1 MYNFKLPNLSNVQ
14 NIGTTLVSNINK
26 VFSDIFEQMQNN
38 LQKQE
43 ENLRILATKQGI
55 AFPLSLP
62 IQMMYA
68 FKFNQSNDIYACI
81 NYTYWVEEENFHFI
95 SYIQEEV
102 NQVYK
107 NYYVNE
113 QFNLMKRNDL
123 NLFVPFLLVLIEKL
137 CRKIINKEDD
147 RIHYSTITNK
157 LVEEWEEIVSIN
169 NIDEFI
175 SNYYKAIFDQ
185 VINKQIYS
193 DEKNY
198 IPNYKNYNR
207 HRILHAKSNF
217 DEFTIEK
224 TSNLLFVVM
233 FLVDIINLKNEL

>member
-95 SYIQEEV
+95 SYIQIDV
-102 NQVYK
+102 NQAYK
-107 NYYVNE
+107 
-113 QFNLMKRNDL
+113 
-123 NLFVPFLLVLIEKL
+123 LLL
-137 CRKIINKEDD
+137 C
-147 RIHYSTITNK
+147 
-157 LVEEWEEIVSIN
+157 
-169 NIDEFI
+169 
-175 SNYYKAIFDQ
+175 
-185 VINKQIYS
+185 
-193 DEKNY
+193 
-198 IPNYKNYNR
+198 
-207 HRILHAKSNF
+207 
-217 DEFTIEK
+217 
-224 TSNLLFVVM
+224 
-233 FLVDIINLKNEL
+233 